1 LLLKAERQ
9 LSNPLKVIQ
18 MKIDNSYNPSL
29 AMLQGKKSS
38 ASKSADKAVEGSD
51 SSEVKLSG
59 VASSISTS
67 SSESS
72 APVNSAKIAEIRA
85 AIASGQFKINSG
97 AIADRLLDTA
107 KELVQTQ
114 RRA

>member
-1 LLLKAERQ
+1 
-9 LSNPLKVIQ
+9 
-18 MKIDNSYNPSL
+18 MKIDSSYNSSL
-29 AMLQGKKSS
+29 AMLNS
-38 ASKSADKAVEGSD
+38 AKASANKSANKTTEASD

-59 VASSISTS
+59 LASTLSTNS
-67 SSESS
+67 SDSA
-72 APVNSAKIAEIRA
+72 APVNSSKIAELKA

-107 KELVQTQ
+107 KELIQTQ

>member
-1 LLLKAERQ
+1 
-9 LSNPLKVIQ
+9 

-29 AMLQGKKSS
+29 AMIASKKPA
-38 ASKSADKAVEGSD
+38 ASKSADKTAEGSD
-51 SSEVKLSG
+51 SAEVKLSG
-59 VASSISTS
+59 LASSMSTS
-67 SSESS
+67 SSESA
-72 APVNSAKIAEIRA
+72 APVNSAKIAELKA